1 MLPILKV
8 YGITATIAV
17 DPPVSN
23 VTIGDTFNVNIN
35 VTNIV
40 NFTCWQLRLYFLKG
54 VLNCTAAIGGPFLVG
69 PNGTYYDKTIT
80 NNFNATHGELLAF
93 ATLNGNFSVA
103 GSGTILTVTFK
114 AVGGGNTPLH
124 MADIKLGD
132 EKIPPQPIPHTTVDG
147 MVDVTSGVIHD
158 VAVTN
163 VTSFKTVVCQG
174 YTSNIT
180 VTVENQGGFLETFNV
195 TVYANTTAIETQT
208 VNSMP
213 NGTSTI
219 LTFTWDTSGFAKGKY
234 TISAYAWPVPGETD
248 TADNNFTGGWV
259 RVSMVGDLTGGTP
272 NPWDFVPDGKVDGKD
287 IAIVALCFGSAPGC
301 PPPYIWNP
309 NSDVNNDV
317 KIDGKDI
324 ATVAL
329 HFGQADP

>member
-54 VLNCTAAIGGPFLVG
+54 VLNCTAAIKGPFLVG

-80 NNFNATHGELLAF
+80 NNFNDTHGELLAF

-114 AVGGGNTPLH
+114 AVGIGNTPLH

-132 EKIPPQPIPHTTVDG
+132 EKIPPQPIPYTAVDG
-147 MVDVTSGVIHD
+147 TVQVVSGVAHD
-158 VAVTN
+158 VAITDVIPN
-163 VTSFKTVVCQG
+163 KSVVGEG
-174 YTSNIT
+174 Y
-180 VTVENQGGFLETFNV
+180 GCNV
-195 TVYANTTAIETQT
+195 TVFTENHGGYEETYNITLHANETEIATKLVTVHISGAIT
-208 VNSMP
+208 VE
-213 NGTSTI
+213 
-219 LTFTWDTSGFAKGKY
+219 FTWNTLSYAFGNY
-234 TISAYAWPVPGETD
+234 TMWAYAWPVLGETD
-248 TADNNFTGGWV
+248 TSDNNFTGGWV
-259 RVSMVGDLTGGTP
+259 RVSMVGDLCGTG
-272 NPWDFVPDGKVDGKD
+272 NAWDFVPDGVVDGSDLSIVAKCYGSWPGAQPPMIWNANCD
-287 IAIVALCFGSAPGC
+287 VTNDGVVDGSDLAIVA
-301 PPPYIWNP
+301 
-309 NSDVNNDV
+309 
-317 KIDGKDI
+317 K
-324 ATVAL
+324 
-329 HFGQADP
+329 HFGEGGP

>member
-23 VTIGDTFNVNIN
+23 VTVGDTFNVNIN

-54 VLNCTAAIGGPFLVG
+54 VLNCTAAIKGPFLVG

-80 NNFNATHGELLAF
+80 NNFNDTHGELLAY
-93 ATLNGNFSVA
+93 ATLNGNFSVT

-132 EKIPPQPIPHTTVDG
+132 EKIPPQDIPYTAFDG
-147 MVDVTSGVIHD
+147 SVQVTGGNHD
-158 VAVTN
+158 VAITN
-163 VTSFKTVVCQG
+163 AASAKTVIGQG
-174 YTSNIT
+174 YGGNVT
-180 VTVENQGGFLETFNV
+180 VTVQNQGNSPETFNV
-195 TVYANTTAIETQT
+195 TAYANTTSVASQNVTLSSGSSTAI
-208 VNSMP
+208 
-213 NGTSTI
+213 
-219 LTFTWDTSGFAKGKY
+219 TFTWNTTGFAKGNY
-234 TISAYAWPVPGETD
+234 TISAYAMPVPGETD

-259 RVSMVGDLTGGTP
+259 IVSIVGDITGAL
-272 NPWDFVPDGKVDGKD
+272 NVYPDGRVGLVDVYKVAMNFGTNAPPTLPNWDPYWGPVCD
-287 IAIVALCFGSAPGC
+287 I
-301 PPPYIWNP
+301 
-309 NSDVNNDV
+309 NNDGTV
-317 KIDGKDI
+317 NLKDYYAVCLNFGNID
-324 ATVAL
+324 
-329 HFGQADP
+329 P